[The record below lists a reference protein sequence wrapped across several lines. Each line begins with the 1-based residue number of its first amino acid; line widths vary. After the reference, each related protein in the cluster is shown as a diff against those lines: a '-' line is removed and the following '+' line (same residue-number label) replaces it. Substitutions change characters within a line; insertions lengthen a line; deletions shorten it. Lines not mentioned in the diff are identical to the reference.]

1 MSLAQARKQE
11 EEKEEKNRKLIS
23 GFITFGM
30 LVALVA
36 VMLFFGFTYLDPPP
50 EEQGVMVSLGQPD
63 GGTFDDEN
71 QSTPEQTASSTPQ
84 TEESFETQD
93 IEPAPEETVTPPVQT
108 QPKPITPTERPKPE
122 PPKPQ
127 ADPNLNFNQS
137 NTTPKNQGEGDKPA
151 PGGDP
156 TGQQGGTPGGT
167 GIGTSGNGGDYRMGL
182 GRKPEG
188 KINASCNFTSN
199 EVVVV
204 KIKVDQ
210 NGYVKEAECVLKY
223 KDLYATTVGEPYCK
237 CAKQAAKSAK
247 FTAKSDAPTTQE
259 GAVKFDFRVK

>member
-1 MSLAQARKQE
+1 MSLVAERKHE

-23 GFITFGM
+23 GLITFG
-30 LVALVA
+30 LLTALTA
-36 VMLFFGFTYLDPPP
+36 LLILFGFTYLDPPP
-50 EEQGVMVSLGQPD
+50 PEQGVMVSLGQPD

-84 TEESFETQD
+84 TEESFETQEH
-93 IEPAPEETVTPPVQT
+93 EPAPEETSAPVPS
-108 QPKPITPTERPKPE
+108 QPKPTTPTERPKPE

-137 NTTPKNQGEGDKPA
+137 NTPPKNQGEGDKPA

-156 TGQQGGTPGGT
+156 TGQQGGTPGGN
-167 GIGTSGNGGDYRMGL
+167 GIGTSGDGGDYRMGL

-223 KDLYATTVGEPYCK
+223 KDLNATTVGEPYCK

-247 FTAKSDAPTTQE
+247 FTAKSDAPATQE

>member
-1 MSLAQARKQE
+1 MSLAQVRKQE
-11 EEKEEKNRKLIS
+11 EEKEEKERKLIS

-36 VMLFFGFTYLDPPP
+36 VMLIFGFTYLDPPP

-71 QSTPEQTASSTPQ
+71 QSAPEQTASSTPQ
-84 TEESFETQD
+84 TEESLETQEHED
-93 IEPAPEETVTPPVQT
+93 APEETSTPVPT
-108 QPKPITPTERPKPE
+108 QPKPTTPTERPKPE

-127 ADPNLNFNQS
+127 ANPDMGFTPS
-137 NTTPKNQGEGDKPA
+137 NNTPKNQGDGDKPA

-156 TGQQGGTPGGT
+156 TGQQGGTPGGN
-167 GIGTSGNGGDYRMGL
+167 GIGTSGDGGDYRMGL

-223 KDLYATTVGEPYCK
+223 KDLNATTVGEPYCK

-247 FTAKSDAPTTQE
+247 FTAKADAPATQE